1 MRFSL
6 RLHDRGR
13 VLRGVV
19 GCMLLGILV
28 TCATGPDFQRSRPVQ
43 LSPMVV
49 ISWRPHEPYAFRR
62 LCVVPFEEPR
72 GMEGLG
78 RSLADTYRQV
88 LTQEQVFSGPL
99 ILESKQNG
107 LEEHFGINGVFETC
121 DLVLTGTVDHIHVG
135 SGALPTVLGVTV
147 RIVDARHKTSLW
159 EVIQEARSFPS
170 SDVDFFWHVI
180 SGPGSAD
187 HRKTAWH
194 LARQLASFLK
204 GDKEDGTAGREA
216 PGVEGG

>member
-1 MRFSL
+1 MRFSQ

-13 VLRGVV
+13 VLRVV
-19 GCMLLGILV
+19 LGWMLLGILV
-28 TCATGPDFQRSRPVQ
+28 SCATGPDFQRSRPVQ
-43 LSPMVV
+43 LSPMEV
-49 ISWRPHEPYAFRR
+49 ISWRPYEPYAFRR
-62 LCVVPFEEPR
+62 LCVVPFEEPQ

-88 LTQEQVFSGPL
+88 LTQEQVFSAPSMSA
-99 ILESKQNG
+99 SKQHG
-107 LEEHFGINGVFETC
+107 SMEHFDTNGVPDPC

-147 RIVDARHKTSLW
+147 RIVDARHKTCLW

-170 SDVDFFWHVI
+170 PDVDLFWHVI

-187 HRKTAWH
+187 HRKTARY
-194 LARQLASFLK
+194 LAWQLAFFLK
-204 GDKEDGTAGREA
+204 GDKETGTAGQEA